1 MLPFFQS
8 DAVAGSGGLVIDIEG
23 AETAPDVVEEDGAPS
38 YIGGFSTEFI
48 AGRPPSHEGFLF
60 HSPDEGVG
68 SAPSYYVSD
77 NWGLFLGASEMYLGQ
92 VQQQL
97 VMAGFMGVSD
107 IRRPGVWNDG
117 EADAMKLVMEIANGS
132 NRSWQRVLRDTI
144 AAGGWNG
151 GDGAGGRGAG
161 GAMKPTIRLS
171 NTDEL
176 RSIFRQVA
184 RRETGGVFV
193 GEDQIEALAQAYQE
207 RERAYQQQVIAGA
220 AEAEAPPSV
229 ETFGEMSLEEVD
241 PGAATANRFMQMT
254 MALDALVGQ

>member
-1 MLPFFQS
+1 
-8 DAVAGSGGLVIDIEG
+8 
-23 AETAPDVVEEDGAPS
+23 
-38 YIGGFSTEFI
+38 
-48 AGRPPSHEGFLF
+48 
-60 HSPDEGVG
+60 
-68 SAPSYYVSD
+68 
-77 NWGLFLGASEMYLGQ
+77 
-92 VQQQL
+92 
-97 VMAGFMGVSD
+97 
-107 IRRPGVWNDG
+107 
-117 EADAMKLVMEIANGS
+117 MKLVMEIANGS

-220 AEAEAPPSV
+220 AEAEAPPSA
-229 ETFGEMSLEEVD
+229 ETFVEMSLEEAD

>member
-1 MLPFFQS
+1 MFPFFQI
-8 DAVAGSGGLVIDIEG
+8 DAVAGSDAPVIDIEG
-23 AETAPDVVEEDGAPS
+23 AVADSDVVEEAEAPS

-151 GDGAGGRGAG
+151 GDGGGTG

-193 GEDQIEALAQAYQE
+193 GEDQIDALAQAYQE

-220 AEAEAPPSV
+220 AEAEAPPSA
-229 ETFGEMSLEEVD
+229 ETFVEMSLEEVD